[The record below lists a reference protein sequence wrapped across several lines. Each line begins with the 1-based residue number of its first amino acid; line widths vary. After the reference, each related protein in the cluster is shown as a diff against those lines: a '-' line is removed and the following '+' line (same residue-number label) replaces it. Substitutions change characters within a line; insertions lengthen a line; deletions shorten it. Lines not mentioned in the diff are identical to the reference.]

1 MADEQQ
7 APVGRQAGQ
16 LGERL
21 ARIEA
26 AGERRMHGQ
35 QLALLRAP
43 VLGGQLCRP
52 ARARLG
58 AEQDRVEARLQPL
71 ERDPG
76 GVRLAGAALG
86 QTALGVRAC
95 AVLADLDGG
104 VPVT

>member
-1 MADEQQ
+1 VADEQQ
-7 APVGRQAGQ
+7 PPVRRQARQ

-21 ARIEA
+21 TRVEV

-35 QLALLRAP
+35 QLALLLAP
-43 VLGGQLCRP
+43 VLGGELCRP
-52 ARARLG
+52 ARARLR

-71 ERDPG
+71 QRDPG
-76 GVRLAGAALG
+76 GVRLGHAALG

-95 AVLADLDGG
+95 AMGLG